1 MRAIETTLLATLLT
15 IAAGP
20 VGAQP
25 TGRNELA
32 VFGGLSLVTLTS
44 STTIDP
50 IILQNNQPLIPL
62 IFPPVIIERTRT
74 FDGGGEF
81 GVRYGRDLTETITIT
96 GDFSLVPGHELTD
109 ATSVGCPEPLFC
121 IAAPA
126 IRLIAPDFRL
136 SQRVS
141 AYHYGGG
148 LRLNL
153 LRDRLKSGT
162 LTPSVIAGL
171 GGVTFATADA
181 SETDLAFRAGGSL
194 SVALRSVTAGFEI
207 VDVIVSDHFVTGE
220 TEHDVHFRVAF
231 GVRW

>member
-1 MRAIETTLLATLLT
+1 MRAIETALLATLLT

-25 TGRNELA
+25 TGRNELT

-50 IILQNNQPLIPL
+50 IILQNNQPLTPV

-81 GVRYGRDLTETITIT
+81 GVQYGRDLTSALTVT
-96 GDFSLVPGHELTD
+96 GDFSMVPGHELTD
-109 ATSVGCPEPLFC
+109 ETSVGCPESRFC
-121 IAAPA
+121 IAAPG
-126 IRLIAPDFRL
+126 IRLIAPDIRF

-153 LRDRLKSGT
+153 LRSRFRSGT

-181 SETDLAFRAGGSL
+181 NETALAFRAGGSL

-207 VDVIVSDHFVTGE
+207 VDVIVSDHFVTGGA
-220 TEHDVHFRVAF
+220 EHDVRFRITF